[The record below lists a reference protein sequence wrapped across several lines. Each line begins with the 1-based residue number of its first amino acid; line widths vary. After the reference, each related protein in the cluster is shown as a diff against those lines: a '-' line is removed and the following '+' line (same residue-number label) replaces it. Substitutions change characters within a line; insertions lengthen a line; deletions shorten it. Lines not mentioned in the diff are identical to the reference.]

1 MPEEISLEIKAII
14 ETLKKSQSREG
25 CLKQAY
31 DILNKKYRGERI
43 KTLLLFWR
51 LFLKNIEKLWRQNGF
66 LHCTK
71 INNLLEFLLTQS
83 GWFNQ
88 NDIQRKWTLIWY
100 ISPHQYLKIKITENK
115 FINIDIWAK
124 PFGIPFGDY
133 AHGFH

>member
-1 MPEEISLEIKAII
+1 MSEKISPEIKAVI
-14 ETLKKSQSREG
+14 ETLKKSHSKEK

-31 DILNKKYRGERI
+31 DILSRKYRGERI
-43 KTLLLFWR
+43 KTLFLFWR
-51 LFLKNIEKLWRQNGF
+51 LFLKNMEKLWRQKGF

-83 GWFNQ
+83 GWFSQ

-100 ISPHQYLKIKITENK
+100 ISPHQYLKIKITENE

-124 PFGIPFGDY
+124 PFGIFFGDY
-133 AHGFH
+133 ARGFH